1 MEALQPES
9 YPLVQEFL
17 TDGNG
22 QVQKVVLRIE
32 DYRRLLEAIEDE
44 GLYRAMQNTRN
55 ERSLSKEAAL
65 GYLAA
70 NES

>member
-44 GLYRAMQNTRN
+44 GLYRAMQNTRR